1 MRKELFMLCILA
13 IGMLVAG
20 CGGGGETTTGGGE
33 ETTVE
38 ETTVAEEPVE
48 ETVDYLIG
56 TAYVAGEGGH
66 VAVIDLEAFT
76 KEASTYI
83 PKRVKPKGLKGGSE
97 TAGKLAGMDI
107 GEMTGEGMPE
117 KQGGTHGAA
126 LLPDGETLVV
136 GTLGGQ
142 VYEVNLKTKK
152 TTGPVDVGIKFCDA
166 MLGPDGK
173 VYLEDM
179 ADGNVYIYD
188 PETDTTADIIPTG
201 DNNEGISSVC
211 GIDWLDDGTMLI
223 TDMPSGTVYH
233 IDAEGNVLG
242 SVNVGTFIH
251 QATLTP
257 DKKEYWVS
265 APDEFNVP
273 VNGLDG
279 WSINP
284 EASGGHKPGISIV
297 DPATMTEITRI
308 ETPNLYAHDIEF
320 TPDGK
325 YALIS
330 ARDYTDGGWLVIMD
344 AKSHEVVC
352 QGEVCKSCHEDSGID
367 VEPGSVKL
375 CGTEVDWT
383 GYKTATLTP
392 GEVAEGPSGE
402 LVVVGCG

>member
-1 MRKELFMLCILA
+1 M
-13 IGMLVAG
+13 GMLVAG
-20 CGGGGETTTGGGE
+20 CAKKEAAAPAAPDETE
-33 ETTVE
+33 
-38 ETTVAEEPVE
+38 APAPPEPQ
-48 ETVDYLIG
+48 YLKGI
-56 TAYVAGEGGH
+56 AYVSGEGGH
-66 VAVIDLEAFT
+66 IAVVDLEEFT
-76 KEASTYI
+76 KDAANYI
-83 PKRVKPKGLKGGSE
+83 PKRVKPKGLHGGSE
-97 TAGKLAGMDI
+97 TAGVIAGMDI

-126 LLPDGETLVV
+126 LLADGETLVV

-142 VYEVNLKTKK
+142 VYEINAKTKK
-152 TTGPVDVGIKFCDA
+152 TLAGPIDVGEKFCDA
-166 MLGPDGK
+166 VLGPDGN

-179 ADGNVYIYD
+179 ANGNLYVYD
-188 PETDTTADIIPTG
+188 PSTDTTADVIPTG
-201 DNNEGISSVC
+201 DNNDAISSVC

-233 IDAEGNVLG
+233 IDADGNPLG

-257 DKKEYWVS
+257 DKKELWVS

-284 EASGGHKPGISIV
+284 EASGGHQPGIVIV
-297 DPATMTEITRI
+297 DPTTLEQITRI
-308 ETPNLYAHDIEF
+308 ETPKIYAHDIEF

-330 ARDYTDGGWLVIMD
+330 ARDYMDGGWLVIMD
-344 AKSHEVVC
+344 AESHEVIC
-352 QGEVCKSCHEDSGID
+352 QGEVCKSCHDEAGE
-367 VEPGSVKL
+367 EPEAGSVKL
-375 CGTEVDWT
+375 CGTQMDWT
-383 GYKTATLTP
+383 GFESVTLTA
-392 GEVAEGPSGE
+392 GEGAEGPSGE